1 MSRPTLVFLP
11 GFWEGPAAYS
21 KVLNIINSK
30 HSYPTEVIPLSSTG
44 TSTGDGKDFTSD
56 VVAIRDAISKLA
68 NEGQEIVFIM
78 HSAGAYVGS
87 QALKD
92 LGLAHRKQRG
102 EAGGVAKLAY
112 LTGALLPEGMD
123 HPPQPLFKTV
133 VKKIPCLGDT
143 FILPEDEL
151 ELTRTSR
158 VIKCTPMNR
167 SLLFSTTSTA
177 TKRRLMPINSL
188 GNQQR
193 TSGVSI
199 SATVL
204 GKIYPA
210 STYAVR
216 KTT

>member
-30 HSYPTEVIPLSSTG
+30 HSYPTQVIPLSSTG
-44 TSTGDGKDFTSD
+44 TSTADGKNFTTD
-56 VVAIRDAISKLA
+56 VVAIRDAVSKLA
-68 NEGQEIVFIM
+68 NEGKEIIFTM

-92 LGLAHRKQRG
+92 LGLAHRKERG
-102 EAGGVAKLAY
+102 EAGGVAKLVF

-123 HPPQPLFKTV
+123 HPPQPLFQTV
-133 VKKIPCLGDT
+133 VRKIPCLGHT
-143 FILPEDEL
+143 LILPNHGL
-151 ELTRTSR
+151 QLTRRSR

-177 TKRRLMPINSL
+177 TKRSLMQANSL
-188 GNQQR
+188 GNQQP

-204 GKIYPA
+204 GEIYPA

-216 KTT
+216 KTR

>member
-21 KVLNIINSK
+21 KVLNFINAK
-30 HSYPTEVIPLSSTG
+30 YSYPTEVIPLSSTG
-44 TSTGDGKDFTSD
+44 TGTADGKDFTSD

-68 NEGQEIVFIM
+68 NEGQEIIFIM

-92 LGLAHRKQRG
+92 LGLAYRKQRG
-102 EAGGVAKLAY
+102 EAGGVAKLVY

-123 HPPQPLFKTV
+123 HPPQPLFQTV
-133 VKKIPCLGDT
+133 VRKILRLGDT
-143 FILPEDEL
+143 FILPQKVL
-151 ELTRTSR
+151 QLTRRSR
-158 VIKCTPMNR
+158 VIECTPVNR
-167 SLLFSTTSTA
+167 SLRFSTTSTA
-177 TKRRLMPINSL
+177 TKRSLMPTNSL

-193 TSGVSI
+193 TLGVSM

>member
-44 TSTGDGKDFTSD
+44 TSTTDGKDFNAD
-56 VVAIRDAISKLA
+56 VVAIRDVISKLA
-68 NEGQEIVFIM
+68 NKGQEIIFTM
-78 HSAGAYVGS
+78 HSAGAYIGS

-92 LGLAHRKQRG
+92 LSLAHRKQRG
-102 EAGGVAKLAY
+102 EAGGVVKLVY

-123 HPPQPLFKTV
+123 HPPQPLFQTV
-133 VKKIPCLGDT
+133 VRKIPCLGDA
-143 FILPEDEL
+143 FILPQKVL
-151 ELTRTSR
+151 QLTGRSR
-158 VIKCTPMNR
+158 VIRCTPMNR
-167 SLLFSTTSTA
+167 SLLFSTTSIA
-177 TKRRLMPINSL
+177 TKRSLVPTNSL

-193 TSGVSI
+193 TLGVSM
-199 SATVL
+199 SATVV

-216 KTT
+216 KTR